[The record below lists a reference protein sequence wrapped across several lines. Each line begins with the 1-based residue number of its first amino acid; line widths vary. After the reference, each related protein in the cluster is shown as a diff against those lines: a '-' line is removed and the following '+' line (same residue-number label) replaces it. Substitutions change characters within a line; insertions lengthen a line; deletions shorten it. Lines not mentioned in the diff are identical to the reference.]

1 MDFTQINK
9 LCGRSS
15 AITCLFWIQSYP
27 ESLDQDRA
35 LLFNFLSCLKLP
47 SCVSPLHDKDI
58 NEIDVDTGEVEYK
71 KAHFHFVVD
80 AENQKAVKQWFDIL
94 APIREYISIAPF
106 DRSENIEQC
115 VRVWKNE
122 NNVKNM
128 RSLLRYFKH
137 LDNPEK
143 HQYIDKDFT
152 TFGGFEVDKAFYSQT
167 DTKHVLKQIL
177 IFVNKND
184 IYNFADFVDYTI
196 ETNNSEWFN
205 VLSSHTISAFII
217 GYMKSMTFRNTGA
230 QDKQVERYEAP
241 QE

>member
-15 AITCLFWIQSYP
+15 AITFLFWIQNYP
-27 ESLDQDRA
+27 DSLDKDRA
-35 LLFNFLSCLKLP
+35 FLFNFLSGIKLP

-58 NEIDVDTGEVEYK
+58 NEINIDTGEIEYK
-71 KAHFHFVVD
+71 KAHFHVAVD

-94 APIREYISIAPF
+94 LPIRDYISISPF
-106 DRSENIEQC
+106 DKSDDIEQC
-115 VRVWKNE
+115 VRIWKNE
-122 NNVKNM
+122 NNIKNM

-143 HQYIDKDFT
+143 HQYIDEDFT

-167 DTKHVLKQIL
+167 DTKHILKQIL
-177 IFVNKND
+177 VFVNSND
-184 IYNFADFVDYTI
+184 IYNFADLVDYCI
-196 ETNNSEWFN
+196 EANNNEWFN
-205 VLSSHTISAFII
+205 VISSQSTSSFII
-217 GYMKSMTFRNTGA
+217 GYMKSMCYRNTGA
-230 QDKQVERYEAP
+230 QERQIQKYEAP